1 MKIIS
6 ETVRPC
12 SKLTCN
18 PSSLVTSYGM
28 YKNKPK
34 PETKQATLARI
45 KEEMNEPRMDES
57 TREEDF
63 NQVTRRELEKLA

>member
-1 MKIIS
+1 
-6 ETVRPC
+6 
-12 SKLTCN
+12 
-18 PSSLVTSYGM
+18 M

>member
-1 MKIIS
+1 
-6 ETVRPC
+6 
-12 SKLTCN
+12 
-18 PSSLVTSYGM
+18 M

-63 NQVTRRELEKLA
+63 NQVTQRELEKLA

>member
-1 MKIIS
+1 
-6 ETVRPC
+6 
-12 SKLTCN
+12 
-18 PSSLVTSYGM
+18 M

-57 TREEDF
+57 TWEEDV
-63 NQVTRRELEKLA
+63 NQDTRRELEKLA